1 MNSITAHK
9 LSIVFGGGI
18 FGAALVGVASG
29 VLGAPV
35 PLALEGASA
44 VIGMLA
50 GARVA

>member
-1 MNSITAHK
+1 MKTITANK
-9 LSIVFGGGI
+9 LSIMFGGGI
-18 FGAALVGVASG
+18 FGAALVGLAAG

-44 VIGMLA
+44 LVGMMA